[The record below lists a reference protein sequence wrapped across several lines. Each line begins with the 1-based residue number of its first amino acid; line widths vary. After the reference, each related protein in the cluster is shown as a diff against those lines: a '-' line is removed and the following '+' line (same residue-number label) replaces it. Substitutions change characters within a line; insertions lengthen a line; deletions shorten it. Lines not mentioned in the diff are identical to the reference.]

1 VFGVVQGVGFRPFVH
16 RLATELGLN
25 GWVANDGSGVLL
37 EVSGPTDLLDEFV
50 RRLETSPPPLAVVE
64 SVVVE
69 PVVESVAVEEFDAS
83 SELHTDGS
91 VRPGSLQ
98 DESVPNRSNQA
109 GPVQTGPIQSGFVI
123 RSSSTSAEPTTLVPA
138 DVRPCD
144 ACLEE
149 LLDPADRRYRHALI
163 NCTDCGPRFTIIR
176 ALPYDR
182 ANTTMS
188 DFAMCLECSAE
199 YNDSNSR
206 RFHAEPVSCR
216 ACGPRLRFDWAST
229 KSQGD
234 SVSSGSVEGA
244 FFDVDV
250 SIRFASAVGGTFD
263 NEMIAFDSVDLP
275 SVHPDDQAIVQTV
288 AAIRAGLIV
297 AIKGIGGYALV
308 VDAGN
313 DSAVQTLRLRKHRD
327 EKPFAIQIASIEQ
340 GRTVVEL
347 NYEEEQALLGPQ
359 GPIILARSVTSNSSL
374 VSALV
379 APGCD
384 TLGVMLPSSGLHHL
398 LAAYFE
404 GPLVVTSGNVSD
416 EPIVINEHQ
425 ARSRLSGIADAFLS
439 HDREIHR
446 RADDSIVRRFGSTFT
461 VLRRARGFVP
471 NPVGLPRSIDEG
483 IDVLGVGAELKN
495 TVCIARGKYAFLS
508 THLGDLEQVEAFRSF
523 RETIADL
530 QQFLA
535 VRPSLVVHDLHP
547 EYLSSKWALDQEVE
561 TLAVQHHHAHIAS
574 CLAENGLDEPVLG
587 LAFDGHGYGP
597 DGTLWGGEFL
607 VADLVGYERVGHF
620 ASVALPGA
628 STAIRDPW
636 RMAVSYLTAAYDANV
651 PNDLAVLVRNGDQW
665 ADVERVTSL
674 PSTILTSSVG
684 RLFDAVAA
692 ILGVCDRCSFE
703 GQAAMA
709 LEQRAWFAQR
719 SMTSRGSIGSVSGS
733 HPWFEAPRL
742 QPIDLVEVDG
752 TIRLHPFAFIRS
764 IAEIVGASGT
774 KVDVNKLAWL
784 SHRLIADASVRAAEM
799 LCGPRNIGT
808 VALSGGVFQNG
819 LLLGMIRVDLEA
831 SGVRV
836 VTHRTA
842 PPNDGGI
849 SLGQVAIGR
858 AHTQRY

>member
-69 PVVESVAVEEFDAS
+69 PVVESDLVEEFDAF
-83 SELHTDGS
+83 SELPADGL
-91 VRPGSLQ
+91 VRLGSLQ
-98 DESVPNRSNQA
+98 AESVSNRSNQA
-109 GPVQTGPIQSGFVI
+109 GPVQTGPFQSGFVI
-123 RSSSTSAEPTTLVPA
+123 RSSSKGAELTTLVPA

-144 ACLEE
+144 ACLREMR
-149 LLDPADRRYRHALI
+149 DPSDRRYRHALI

-188 DFAMCLECSAE
+188 DFAVCLECSAE
-199 YNDSNSR
+199 YNDPNSR

-216 ACGPRLRFDWAST
+216 ACGPRLQFGWAS
-229 KSQGD
+229 SRSPED
-234 SVSSGSVEGA
+234 SIASVGFEEFALRIALAEGGSFE
-244 FFDVDV
+244 D
-250 SIRFASAVGGTFD
+250 
-263 NEMIAFDSVDLP
+263 EMIAFNAAGPDSM
-275 SVHPDDQAIVQTV
+275 HPDDHAIAQAV

-398 LAAYFE
+398 LAAYLE

-471 NPVGLPRSIDEG
+471 NPVGLPRSIAEG
-483 IDVLGVGAELKN
+483 IDVLSVGAELKN

-523 RETIADL
+523 RESIADL

-636 RMAVSYLTAAYDANV
+636 RMAVSYLTTAYDANV
-651 PNDLAVLVRNGDQW
+651 PNDLAVLVRNGDRW

-709 LEQRAWFAQR
+709 LEQRAWLAQR
-719 SMTSRGSIGSVSGS
+719 SMTSRGSIGSISGS

-764 IAEIVGASGT
+764 IAETVGTSGT

-784 SHRLIADASVRAAEM
+784 SHRSIADASVRAAEM

-819 LLLGMIRVDLEA
+819 LLLGMIRVGLEA